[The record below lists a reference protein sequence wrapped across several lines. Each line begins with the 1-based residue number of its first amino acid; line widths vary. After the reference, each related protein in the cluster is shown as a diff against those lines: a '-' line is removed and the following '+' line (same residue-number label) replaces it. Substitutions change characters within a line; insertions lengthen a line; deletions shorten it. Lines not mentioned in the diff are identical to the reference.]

1 MDNRARILEVIRR
14 VAQKDAPSDPDAS
27 LFESGVMDS
36 FALPDLVAALEGEF
50 SLKIPDSDLSPRKFE
65 TVARI
70 EQYVASKVA

>member
-14 VAQKDAPSDPDAS
+14 VAQKDAPADPDAS

-36 FALPDLVAALEGEF
+36 FALPDLVGALEDEF
-50 SLKIPDSDLSPRKFE
+50 SVKIPDSDLSPRKFE